1 VSGICTQRTALP
13 ARLPDVRSL
22 SLSLSAF
29 CRALASGKSLLLEK
43 TLFNLEGVLANAEAF
58 RKRGCICHLL
68 GTHIQPLRNWRFL
81 ETRMASGTSFGRY
94 ITKEQAMIG
103 LQRYQE
109 NLEHILERPELRETF
124 DSVHVYDV
132 MADGWCVS
140 KLSGSADTSS
150 KVEVELGGP
159 PPEGFE
165 WGGAF

>member
-1 VSGICTQRTALP
+1 
-13 ARLPDVRSL
+13 
-22 SLSLSAF
+22 
-29 CRALASGKSLLLEK
+29 
-43 TLFNLEGVLANAEAF
+43 
-58 RKRGCICHLL
+58 
-68 GTHIQPLRNWRFL
+68 
-81 ETRMASGTSFGRY
+81 
-94 ITKEQAMIG
+94 MIG